1 MSATP
6 SRKLL
11 SAASAAALSA
21 MSFLMG
27 AGPVSASPM
36 LPLDPPGGC
45 DSYTFPA
52 GFTIKQSDGTV
63 ITVNNG
69 VVAQF
74 NGVHATYN
82 TGGQTTTGTVSGGSV
97 GGVNLDFSIAWN
109 AGPGAGATTHYTG
122 VVSKAGNGQGS
133 TTSTKGPSLTW
144 SSMPQTLGCV
154 MNNPAPA
161 QQQQQPAPV
170 NNPVP
175 APPPAPS
182 IDVAVNQGN
191 PDIVFTVH
199 NTSAEDLK
207 CVYNAKKLSGMIGP
221 PTTTRDFSLKAGA
234 QTTLSFVEIPVGTTY
249 QVDISCQGSNG
260 GTTWSHN
267 FTG

>member
-1 MSATP
+1 MSTTP

-11 SAASAAALSA
+11 CAAATSLSA
-21 MSFLMG
+21 LSFMAAAPAG
-27 AGPVSASPM
+27 AGPM

-122 VVSKAGNGQGS
+122 VVSHAGNGQGS

-154 MNNPAPA
+154 MNPNNNPAPG
-161 QQQQQPAPV
+161 V
-170 NNPVP
+170 SNPVQP
-175 APPPAPS
+175 PPVVAPPPPAPS

-199 NTSAEDLK
+199 NTSTEDLK
-207 CVYNAKKLSGMIGP
+207 CVYNAKKLSGLIGP
-221 PTTTRDFSLKAGA
+221 PTTTKNFSLKAGA
-234 QTTLSFVEIPVGTTY
+234 QTALSFLEIPVGTTY

-267 FTG
+267 FSG